1 MKIKIF
7 IFMFSLSFSFA
18 SQAQMR
24 VISAGANVTEIVIAL
39 GALDSVVAVDSTS
52 RALVDSSIPV
62 VGYHRALASEGLL
75 SLEPTLL
82 IGSEEMGPK
91 NTIDVLSNAG
101 VEISTLP
108 ATKGVDGLI
117 ERITHTSEVLTKE
130 KQGQVLV
137 EQTHT
142 QIQTLNDSRNRL
154 LKAQVDPN
162 RGMFVMS
169 SDGRKMTVAGD
180 NTNASELLGL
190 AGIESVT
197 SGHFTSYKPL
207 SPEAILELQPDVILI
222 SSHSLQAIGGVD
234 AMLEMQPLLKLTPA
248 GRDRR
253 IVSIEGT
260 ALIGGVGIKTL
271 ELAQGLIE
279 QQLDEL

>member
-1 MKIKIF
+1 MKFKIF
-7 IFMFSLSFSFA
+7 LLMFSLSFSFA
-18 SQAQMR
+18 SQAQVR

-39 GALDSVVAVDSTS
+39 GALDTVVAVDSTS
-52 RALVDSSIPV
+52 RALVDDSIPV

-91 NTIDVLSNAG
+91 NTLEVLSNAG

-108 ATKGVDGLI
+108 ATKGVDGLL
-117 ERITHTSEVLTKE
+117 ERIAHTSKVLSKE
-130 KQGQVLV
+130 MQGQALV
-137 EQTHT
+137 EQTRAE
-142 QIQTLNDSRNRL
+142 IQSLDDSRKQL
-154 LKAQVDPN
+154 LETQVAPN

-180 NTNASELLGL
+180 KTSASELLHL

-197 SGHFTSYKPL
+197 SGHFESYKPL

-260 ALIGGVGIKTL
+260 ALIGGVGIKTI
-271 ELAQGLIE
+271 ELAQVLIE